1 MAFTHEKASL
11 GELKALFSSLPPP
24 AATMRHGFF
33 RASFIGPAWLRASG
47 RPGVEISGLPGWQ
60 GKKFLN
66 ADDATNVLKKKDSLV
81 EALAMR
87 VTPGISQ
94 VDGKQG
100 VALHYVPD
108 ANGKPAPIPWRFVR
122 DELRAVDANTILGF
136 TVIDL
141 PVLRLMAFPFL
152 LTRES

>member
-1 MAFTHEKASL
+1 MAFTLENASI
-11 GELKALFSSLPPP
+11 GELKNLFSSLEAPT
-24 AATMRHGFF
+24 AAMRRGFF

-47 RPGVEISGLPGWQ
+47 RPSVEISGLPGWQ

-66 ADDATNVLKKKDSLV
+66 ADDATNVLKKKDGVV

-100 VALHYVPD
+100 VALHYVAD
-108 ANGKPAPIPWRFVR
+108 ANGKPAPLPWRFVR

-136 TVIDL
+136 TVINL
-141 PVLRLMAFPFL
+141 PLLRLMAFPFL
-152 LTRES
+152 LTREN